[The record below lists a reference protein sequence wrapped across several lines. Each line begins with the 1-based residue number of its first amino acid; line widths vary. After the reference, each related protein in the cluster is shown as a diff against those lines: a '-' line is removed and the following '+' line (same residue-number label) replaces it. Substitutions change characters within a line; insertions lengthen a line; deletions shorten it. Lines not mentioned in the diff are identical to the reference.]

1 MASSDPFI
9 LGDENTVI
17 STVADLTVQQFFD
30 QNPTVTISDVGA
42 IASAVVVASPELFS
56 NAVPIILGD
65 QDTVISTVADTTLAS
80 FFASPRT
87 QNLVDVLSIDPTT
100 TVEEPTKVQFII
112 GGANKDVGGIAS
124 TASVSED
131 TGFQGGIFRALIYRD
146 GEISQIGNTESMFV
160 AGGVRIAPASR
171 TTLSAESGANSQIT
185 VPTNPVG
192 FLTIT
197 IDGVNYKVPYFL

>member
-42 IASAVVVASPELFS
+42 IASAVVVASPEFFS

-65 QDTVISTVADTTLAS
+65 ENTLISTVADVTLAS

-87 QNLVDVLSIDPTT
+87 QNLVDVTSIDPTT
-100 TVEEPTKVQFII
+100 TVAEPTKIQFII

-124 TASVSED
+124 TAAVSED

-146 GEISQIGNTESMFV
+146 GEISQIGNTEAMFV
-160 AGGVRIAPASR
+160 AGGVRVEPASR
-171 TTLSAESGANSQIT
+171 TTLSADSGANSQIT

-197 IDGVNYKVPYFL
+197 INGVNYKVPYFA